1 MIMAA
6 TQSFGAHAFDL
17 VARGTIVL
25 HQLIADGKGDE
36 PEADAVRDSLDAPL
50 ASLSKS
56 ERERARMLSEDLYS
70 LTELKPDRVLKAASA
85 DAQASFQ
92 AIYNAK
98 QRRQWDVVLDLIRK
112 WQDYLPLVVL
122 SHLRGSTWAE
132 AGKYE
137 IASAFYAKAADIEP
151 KGNYPAL
158 YLDAL
163 SKSNPAKAKGVAEK
177 VVNSPEDYSAPTV
190 IQAAH
195 VLAAAARPLPANE
208 ARAIETELIPVVE
221 GAMQA
226 LERDKKQE
234 SESYLVAALLIGSA
248 YEHKGDTRAAYDYYS
263 RGLSVDPQ
271 NDALLILRGM
281 LMYGINSGAISDLEL
296 SVKLG
301 SKTIWPYFFLAHHYL
316 VSDRFDDCRKFC
328 ERALDLRASAPM
340 RSELQDWLA
349 IAEAQ
354 LSFPAERVRRL
365 FEDAIRLDPHNERAK
380 KNLSTFNGL
389 AGRHPSTELV
399 WDQRTE
405 PSLRAFGM
413 AEHDLEKMLILQ
425 MSLSA

>member
-1 MIMAA
+1 MTA

-17 VARGTIVL
+17 VARGMIVL

-50 ASLSKS
+50 ASMSKS
-56 ERERARMLSEDLYS
+56 ERERARMLSGDLYS
-70 LTELKPDRVLKAASA
+70 FTELKPDRVLMVANAE
-85 DAQASFQ
+85 AQAGFQ

-98 QRRQWDVVLDLIRK
+98 QRRQWDVTLDLIRK

-122 SHLRGSTWAE
+122 SYMRGSTWAD
-132 AGKYE
+132 AGKHE

-158 YLDAL
+158 YLDSL
-163 SKSNPAKAKGVAEK
+163 NKSSPAKAKGVAEQVMK
-177 VVNSPEDYSAPTV
+177 SPSSYSPPTV

-195 VLAAAARPLPANE
+195 VLATAARPLPANE
-208 ARAIETELIPVVE
+208 ARAIETQLIPVVE
-221 GAMQA
+221 EAMKA
-226 LERDKKQE
+226 LERDKMQE
-234 SESYLVAALLIGSA
+234 PESYLMAALLIGSA
-248 YEHKGDTRAAYDYYS
+248 YEHKGDTWAAYDYYS
-263 RGLSVDPQ
+263 RGLRVEPQ

-281 LMYGINSGAISDLEL
+281 LMYGINPSAISDLET
-296 SVKLG
+296 SVKMG

-328 ERALDLRASAPM
+328 ERAIELRASAPIL
-340 RSELQDWLA
+340 SELLDWLS

-354 LSFPAERVRRL
+354 LRFPAERVRRL
-365 FEDAIRLDPHNERAK
+365 FEDAICHDPHNDRAK
-380 KNLSTFNGL
+380 KNLSIFNGL

-399 WDQRTE
+399 WEKRTE
-405 PSLRAFGM
+405 PSIRAFGI
-413 AEHDLEKMLILQ
+413 AECDLNKLQLPQ

>member
-1 MIMAA
+1 MTA
-6 TQSFGAHAFDL
+6 TQSFGSHAFDI

-56 ERERARMLSEDLYS
+56 ERERARMLSGDLYS
-70 LTELKPDRVLKAASA
+70 FTELKPDRALMVANAE
-85 DAQASFQ
+85 AQAGFQ

-98 QRRQWDVVLDLIRK
+98 QRRQWDVALDLIRK
-112 WQDYLPLVVL
+112 WQDYLPLVTI
-122 SHLRGSTWAE
+122 SFLRGSTWAD

-151 KGNYPAL
+151 NGNYPAF

-163 SKSNPAKAKGVAEK
+163 NKSNPAKAKGVAEQVMK
-177 VVNSPEDYSAPTV
+177 SPNSYSPPTV

-195 VLAAAARPLPANE
+195 VLATAARPLPANE
-208 ARAIETELIPVVE
+208 ARAIETQLIPVVE
-221 GAMQA
+221 GAMRA
-226 LERDKKQE
+226 LEHDKDHE
-234 SESYLVAALLIGSA
+234 PESYLMAALLIGNA

-271 NDALLILRGM
+271 NDALLIFRGM
-281 LMYGINSGAISDLEL
+281 LMYGINAGAISDLEL
-296 SVKLG
+296 AVKMA

-328 ERALDLRASAPM
+328 ERALDLRTSDTI
-340 RSELQDWLA
+340 RSELLDWLA

-365 FEDAIRLDPHNERAK
+365 FEDAIRLDPHNEHAK
-380 KNLSTFNGL
+380 KNLSIFNGL

-399 WDQRTE
+399 WNKRTE

>member
-1 MIMAA
+1 MTMTA

-17 VARGTIVL
+17 VARGTILL

-50 ASLSKS
+50 ASLSMS

-70 LTELKPDRVLKAASA
+70 LTEMKPDRELKAASA
-85 DAQASFQ
+85 DTQAGWQ
-92 AIYNAK
+92 AFYNAK

-112 WQDYLPLVVL
+112 LQDNLPLVLL
-122 SHLRGSTWAE
+122 SYLRGLTWAG

-137 IASAFYAKAADIEP
+137 IASAFYAKAAAIEP
-151 KGNYPAL
+151 RGNYPAF

-163 SKSNPAKAKGVAEK
+163 NKSNPTKARGVARK
-177 VVNSPEDYSAPTV
+177 VVNSPDEYSAPTV

-208 ARAIETELIPVVE
+208 ARAIETGLIPVVE
-221 GAMQA
+221 RAMKA
-226 LERDKKQE
+226 LERDKEQE
-234 SESYLVAALLIGSA
+234 SESYIMAALLIGSA

-263 RGLSVDPQ
+263 RGLSVDPR
-271 NDALLILRGM
+271 NDTLLILRGM
-281 LMYGINSGAISDLEL
+281 LMYGISPGAISDLEL
-296 SVKLG
+296 AVALG
-301 SKTIWPYFFLAHHYL
+301 SKMIWPYFFLAHHYL
-316 VSDRFDDCRKFC
+316 VRNRLDDCRRFC
-328 ERALDLRASAPM
+328 ERALDLCASAPM
-340 RSELQDWLA
+340 RSELLDWQA
-349 IAEAQ
+349 VAEAQ
-354 LSFPAERVRRL
+354 LAFPAERVRRL

-380 KNLSTFNGL
+380 KNLVTFNGL
-389 AGRHPSTELV
+389 AGRRQSKEPV
-399 WDQRTE
+399 WDWRTE

-413 AEHDLEKMLILQ
+413 AEYDPEKMRIPQ